1 MKGLLKKWQFWFFL
15 AGLLTVGVSVASL
28 YYFSGSAVGQVT
40 EESATTSQSGVS
52 NESSAV
58 NTILESVDTDSDQT
72 MIESDHSTAIA
83 DLFDIALEEIEGTV
97 ALGYVDLSTYDGD
110 YDDFTDNSVL
120 AGNSNPQESASV
132 LKLFVMQR
140 YYELVAAGDLSPED
154 TYTIEADDLVT
165 GAGTL
170 DQEAVGE
177 AYTLE
182 EIVSLMMTISDNTAT
197 NIIVDQV
204 GGLAEFDAWLDE
216 AGYSE
221 TLLNHKFMSEESL
234 GDYTN
239 NVTTVEDQMKLLAD
253 LWLQDL
259 VTPEFDQEMLVLLE
273 GSTNNKLAANMPA
286 SVTAYNKT
294 GEIEETGTDNDA
306 LLFLD
311 ENGDAHI
318 LVAMVTGGDENRLA
332 HLGQLGEAVYQII
345 TE

>member
-28 YYFSGSAVGQVT
+28 YYFSGLMTDQVT
-40 EESATTSQSGVS
+40 EEPDASGKS
-52 NESSAV
+52 DESDDSSV
-58 NTILESVDTDSDQT
+58 TNNILEVADTDLDQSVV
-72 MIESDHSTAIA
+72 EGDHSTAIA
-83 DLFDIALEEIEGTV
+83 DLFDLALEEIEGTV
-97 ALGYVDLSTYDGD
+97 ALGYLDLSTYEA
-110 YDDFTDNSVL
+110 NSGVL
-120 AGNSNPQESASV
+120 ADVSVIAGNSNPQESASV

-140 YYELVAAGDLSPED
+140 YYELVAAGELSPED
-154 TYTIEADDLVT
+154 TYTIQADDLVT

-177 AYTLE
+177 AYSLE

-204 GGLAEFDAWLDE
+204 GGLAEFDAWIDE

-259 VTPEFDQEMLVLLE
+259 VTPELDQEMLVLLE
-273 GSTNNKLAANMPA
+273 GSTNNKLVANMPA

-294 GEIEETGTDNDA
+294 GEIEESGTDNDA

-311 ENGDAHI
+311 ENGNAHI
-318 LVAMVTGGDENRLA
+318 LVAMITGGDENRLA

>member
-15 AGLLTVGVSVASL
+15 AGLLTVGISVASL
-28 YYFSGSAVGQVT
+28 YYFSRSMTDLVIEEPDASGQS
-40 EESATTSQSGVS
+40 ELADDSSAT
-52 NESSAV
+52 N
-58 NTILESVDTDSDQT
+58 NILELADTDLGQSLV
-72 MIESDHSTAIA
+72 EGDHSTAIA
-83 DLFDIALEEIEGTV
+83 DLFDLALEEIEGTV
-97 ALGYVDLSTYDGD
+97 ALAYLDLSAYETSSGD
-110 YDDFTDNSVL
+110 LADASVT

-140 YYELVAAGDLSPED
+140 YYELVADGELSPDD

-170 DQEAVGE
+170 DQETIGKD
-177 AYTLE
+177 YTLE

-216 AGYSE
+216 AGYNE

-234 GDYTN
+234 GSYTN

-253 LWLQDL
+253 LWSQAL
-259 VTPEFDQEMLVLLE
+259 VTPELDQEMLALLK
-273 GSTNNKLAANMPA
+273 GSTNSKLAANMPA

-294 GEIEETGTDNDA
+294 GEIEESGTDNDA

-311 ENGDAHI
+311 ENGNAHI
-318 LVAMVTGGDENRLA
+318 LVAMITGGDENRLA